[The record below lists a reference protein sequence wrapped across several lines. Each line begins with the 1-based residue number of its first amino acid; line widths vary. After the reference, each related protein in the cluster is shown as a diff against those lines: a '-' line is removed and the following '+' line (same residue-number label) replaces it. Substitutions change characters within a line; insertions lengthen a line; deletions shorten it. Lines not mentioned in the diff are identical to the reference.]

1 MKTRGVVWKHEWG
14 YQVLPAC
21 TSRDFSKVL
30 EVHFL
35 ICPSMGS
42 CSQPLFG
49 LSSGLC
55 SSNKFLIHA
64 ILGNNEHE
72 KLTAHGS
79 NILFVTPGE
88 NSLFL
93 ACLAHYGTNQFG
105 KKSKVF
111 SYSVRAKGLCT
122 GCSVWMPQ
130 KYGWCVF
137 MNSPV
142 SSPLLSTSKKKG
154 NSTSVPHIIQEQRAF
169 L

>member
-14 YQVLPAC
+14 YRVLPAC

-30 EVHFL
+30 GVHFL

-55 SSNKFLIHA
+55 SSSKFLFHA

-72 KLTAHGS
+72 KLTAQS
-79 NILFVTPGE
+79 PNIPFLIQGE

-93 ACLAHYGTNQFG
+93 AFFLLFVGLSNLGRNQRFSATVLGPRNSELAAV
-105 KKSKVF
+105 S
-111 SYSVRAKGLCT
+111 
-122 GCSVWMPQ
+122 GCHRNVDDVCS
-130 KYGWCVF
+130 
-137 MNSPV
+137 
-142 SSPLLSTSKKKG
+142 
-154 NSTSVPHIIQEQRAF
+154 
-169 L
+169 